1 MAENGFEL
9 LEALHRGGSYAYWW
23 TMPGRKS
30 HWFEIGDD
38 AGMPDAG
45 GFDVYVGVH
54 PVISRGGSAERG
66 KTETIECVNCLYA
79 EFDFSDFPGETED
92 EQAMACRQHIHDL
105 EPEPSATV
113 ASGAGYHC
121 YWLLSDTWH
130 LEDDKAR
137 DSARR
142 LQAAW
147 VGYVGGDGAAKDLA
161 RVLRVPGSVNHKYDE
176 PRPVELVS
184 WRPELRYSPKDLLKQ
199 TGSSSNGSGAIDRR
213 ATGSTNVQGRPPIP
227 DGEKLTGDDRGP
239 YLLSIAGYLWRRWSL
254 SPETLDAMMH
264 AMNEIQ
270 CDAPVNDER
279 LERIIKQVVKYD
291 RNGASFNMT
300 LALWQAIFEFLGYK
314 FRRNLAGQVLE
325 VNGEPVDD
333 YERAEIIMRTM
344 LATPAGVA
352 KIERAYMTVAKGDS
366 YHEVVE
372 RLESFEWD
380 GEDHIGKLCSFIE
393 YEEPPEQLG
402 GWLEIVLTRWLI
414 GCVAKAY
421 SQMPGSEE
429 GFAGVQTFMLVFDG
443 PQGCGKSHLVSQ
455 LSGPFG
461 AKYFVEGPLV
471 TDDKDTRVR
480 LLSNFIWEVSEL
492 GATIRKQDIEALKSL
507 ISQKRV
513 KVRRAYGRYDMEGP
527 VLCSLLGTV
536 NNSAGLLSD
545 PTGNRRYAIVNV
557 KSINWDY
564 SEQIDFGQIWA
575 QATHLFKEGTSWN
588 LDPGEVQMRD
598 AMNELYIVDDP
609 VEAAILACFEI
620 TGDKNAWVSSRT
632 VLEMLKGRGNV
643 KMGTDRSLAMAIANA
658 MTRLGVGPT
667 RTMQIEGDQQRYY
680 FGIRCRF

>member
-30 HWFEIGDD
+30 HWFEIGDS
-38 AGMPDAG
+38 AEVPDAG
-45 GFDVYVGVH
+45 KFDIYVGVH
-54 PVISRGGSAERG
+54 PVVSRGKASERS
-66 KTETIECVNCLYA
+66 KTETIQCVNCLYA

-92 EQAMACRQHIHDL
+92 KQAMACRQHIQDL
-105 EPEPSATV
+105 KLEPSAMV
-113 ASGAGYHC
+113 ASGGGYHV
-121 YWLLSDTWH
+121 YWLLSDTWR

-137 DSARR
+137 ENARK
-142 LQAAW
+142 LQATW
-147 VGYVGGDGAAKDLA
+147 VRHVGGDGGAKDLA
-161 RVLRVPGSVNHKYDE
+161 RVLRVPGTLNHKYDE
-176 PRPVELVS
+176 PRPVEIVS
-184 WRPELRYSPKDLLKQ
+184 WHPERRYSPKDLLKLTQ
-199 TGSSSNGSGAIDRR
+199 GSSNGRPLEGRPTGA
-213 ATGSTNVQGRPPIP
+213 TNVQGRQPIP

-239 YLLSIAGYLWRRWSL
+239 YLLSIAGYLWRRWNL
-254 SPETLDAMMH
+254 APEALNAMMT

-270 CDAPVNDER
+270 CSPPVNEER
-279 LERIIKQVVKYD
+279 LERIIKQIVKYD
-291 RNGASFNMT
+291 RNEAGFNMT
-300 LALWQAIFEFLGYK
+300 LAMWEAVFEFLDYK

-333 YERAEIIMRTM
+333 YERAEILMKTM
-344 LATPAGVA
+344 LAMPAGVGE
-352 KIERAYMTVAKGDS
+352 IERAYMTVAKADS
-366 YHEVVE
+366 YHEIVE
-372 RLESFEWD
+372 RLETLKWD
-380 GEDHIGKLCSFIE
+380 GRDHILRLCGFID
-393 YEEPPEQLG
+393 YDDPPG
-402 GWLEIVLTRWLI
+402 YPAGWLVVALTRWLV

-421 SQMPGSEE
+421 SQMPGSKE

-443 PQGCGKSHLVSQ
+443 PQGIGKSHLVSE
-455 LSGPFG
+455 LSAPFG
-461 AKYFVEGPLV
+461 AKYFIEGPLV
-471 TDDKDTRVR
+471 ADDKDTRVR

-492 GATIRKQDIEALKSL
+492 GATIRKQDIEALKAL

-545 PTGNRRYAIVNV
+545 PTGNRRYAIVNI
-557 KSINWDY
+557 KSIDWSY
-564 SEQIDFGQIWA
+564 SDDFDMTQLWA
-575 QATHLFKEGTSWN
+575 QAVDHYKQGMSWN

-609 VEAAILACFEI
+609 VQAAILECFKI
-620 TGDKNAWVSSRT
+620 TNDPSNWVLSRV
-632 VLEMLKGRGNV
+632 VLETLKGRGNV

-667 RTMQIEGDQQRYY
+667 RTMQIECDQQRYY